1 MVASLYPPKEENK
14 ILLVYLEQEQGQLEG
29 VSLEL
34 LGKGRELVDR
44 MNQYE
49 SSKNWRLAG
58 LLLGDHIEG
67 LAGQAIACGA
77 DEILLADHALL
88 GQFIIE
94 AFSRV
99 AFRVILETRP
109 SVFLL
114 GATPNGR
121 DLAGRLAVRLRTGLN
136 ADCTGLEMEAEK
148 GILVSEVSGFGGG
161 VLAMIQMQ
169 QHRPQMATVR
179 PGVFSALEPDP
190 HRTGKVISVDVDL
203 TPEMVHT
210 RLVERS
216 VGQGVDLRKVPV
228 LVAGGRGMHGDF
240 ITLQQLAQMLGGE
253 VGATR
258 PPVDEGHIERE
269 RQIGQT
275 GVVCSPKVALCCGI
289 SGAFHFVVGIEKAG
303 TVIAINS
310 DPQASIFESADYCVL
325 GDVHQ
330 VIPALIA
337 ELEKQGWSDS
347 KPGEG
352 RGSVDREAAY
362 A

>member
-1 MVASLYPPKEENK
+1 MVASLYAPKLENK
-14 ILLVYLEQEQGQLEG
+14 ILLVYLEQEQGLLEG

-34 LGKGRELVDR
+34 LAKGRELVDQ
-44 MNQYE
+44 MNKFE
-49 SSKNWRLAG
+49 RSKNWRLSG
-58 LLLGDHIEG
+58 LLLGDQVER
-67 LAGQAIACGA
+67 LADQAIACGA
-77 DEILLADHALL
+77 DQVQLADHPLL
-88 GQFIIE
+88 RDFTIE
-94 AFSRV
+94 AFSRM
-99 AFRVILETRP
+99 AFQVILETRP

-136 ADCTGLEMEAEK
+136 ADCTGLEMEAAM
-148 GILVSEVSGFGGG
+148 GVLVCEVSGFGGG

-169 QHRPQMATVR
+169 HHRPQMATVR
-179 PGVFSALEPDP
+179 PGVFSALEANPQ
-190 HRTGKVISVDVDL
+190 RTGKVISVDVDL

-216 VGQGVDLRKVPV
+216 IGQAVDLRKIPV

-240 ITLQQLAQMLGGE
+240 VTLQRLAGLLGGE

-275 GVVCSPKVALCCGI
+275 GVVCSPKIAICCGI

-303 TVIAINS
+303 TVIAINF

-330 VIPALIA
+330 IIPALID
-337 ELEKQGWSDS
+337 ELKKQGWSAS
-347 KPGEG
+347 SPEEG
-352 RGSVDREAAY
+352 QEKVDREAAY